1 MFKGRRAPSHARLP
15 QASGKVG
22 PEKRMFRVI
31 FAGRRRCTRCACA
44 VRALSRLAHA
54 SSLPVP
60 GLCRA
65 CAVAREA
72 GAAAAAAAGCG
83 GGEMAAAVLA
93 APEGG
98 SAVMPA
104 GNAAACPPPPGSSG
118 PGSWSRSLDRALEEA
133 AASGTLSLSGRKLRD
148 YPRASAANHDLSDT
162 TQADLSRNRLSELPA
177 EACHFVSLE
186 SLNLYQNCIRYIPE
200 AVLNLQSLTF
210 LNISRNQLS
219 TLPVHLCSLPLKVL
233 IASNNKLVSIP
244 EEIGHLRQLT
254 ELDVSCNEIQTIP
267 PQIGNLESLRDL
279 NVRRNNLVRLPEELA
294 ELPLIRLDFSCNKIT
309 TIPVCYRNL
318 RHLQTIMLENNPLQ
332 SPPAQICIKGKI
344 HIFKYL
350 NIEACKIA
358 PDLPDYDRRPMGFG
372 SCHEELYSSRPY
384 GALDS
389 GFNSVDSGDKRWSG
403 NEPTDEF
410 SDLPLR
416 VAEITKEQ
424 RLRRES
430 QYQENRGSTVVTN
443 GGVEHDLD
451 QIDYI
456 DSCATEEEEEEVRQ
470 PKCMD
475 SDSLS
480 SQFMAYIDQR
490 RISNEGSPVKPVSIR
505 EFQRT
510 EDTRRYLHQNRDT
523 DELRRP
529 ETLNLMQNREHHQVL
544 TSYVD
549 RTERSPAD
557 SPYFLSL
564 SSHHSQVPHTDP
576 ELHRRHM
583 ERTRREA
590 QLAALQYEEE
600 RMRTKQIQREAVLDF
615 VKQKASLSPQKQ
627 SPLDSESDDRSTI
640 SPGSPTTQT
649 VHLSPPY
656 PGHAAP
662 PSYRNPSQRPESFLF
677 RAAVRDEANKAVAS
691 SSTCAL
697 SPANDSSDPRVR
709 QNSKQREEELE
720 LIEQLR
726 KNIESRLKV
735 SLPSDLGAALTDGV
749 VLCHLANH
757 VRPRSVPSIHVPS
770 PAVPKLTMA
779 KCRRNVENFLEA
791 CRRIGVPQDNLCSP
805 SDILQLNL
813 SVKRTVETLLSLG
826 TDSEESSLVSLSIQ
840 LWGFVV
846 FYCTLMLTL
855 CMFYRWVFFL

>member
-1 MFKGRRAPSHARLP
+1 
-15 QASGKVG
+15 
-22 PEKRMFRVI
+22 
-31 FAGRRRCTRCACA
+31 
-44 VRALSRLAHA
+44 
-54 SSLPVP
+54 
-60 GLCRA
+60 
-65 CAVAREA
+65 
-72 GAAAAAAAGCG
+72 
-83 GGEMAAAVLA
+83 
-93 APEGG
+93 
-98 SAVMPA
+98 
-104 GNAAACPPPPGSSG
+104 
-118 PGSWSRSLDRALEEA
+118 
-133 AASGTLSLSGRKLRD
+133 
-148 YPRASAANHDLSDT
+148 
-162 TQADLSRNRLSELPA
+162 ADLSRNRLSELPA

-244 EEIGHLRQLT
+244 EEIGQLRQLT

-279 NVRRNNLVRLPEELA
+279 NVRRNHLVRLPEGLYNHFVKHTFEFYA
-294 ELPLIRLDFSCNKIT
+294 PCKLPLIRLDISCNKIT

-470 PKCMD
+470 SKCMD

-480 SQFMAYIDQR
+480 SQFMAYIEQR
-490 RISNEGSPVKPVSIR
+490 RISNESSPIKPVSIR

-510 EDTRRYLHQNRDT
+510 EDTRRYLHQNRP
-523 DELRRP
+523 L
-529 ETLNLMQNREHHQVL
+529 
-544 TSYVD
+544 
-549 RTERSPAD
+549 AD

-564 SSHHSQVPHTDP
+564 SSHHSQVPNADP
-576 ELHRRHM
+576 ELHRRHI

-627 SPLDSESDDRSTI
+627 SPLDSECPFPSRRSQHTDDSALLVSLSGLNQEGCATTLPSASTFRPVKSDDRSTI
-640 SPGSPTTQT
+640 SPSSPTTQT

-656 PGHAAP
+656 PGPAAP
-662 PSYRNPSQRPESFLF
+662 PSYRNPCQRPASFLF
-677 RAAVRDEANKAVAS
+677 QAAVRDEANKA
-691 SSTCAL
+691 CAL
-697 SPANDSSDPRVR
+697 PPANDSADPRAR
-709 QNSKQREEELE
+709 QYSKQREEELA

-791 CRRIGVPQDNLCSP
+791 CRRIGVPQEQLCLP
-805 SDILQLNL
+805 LHILEEKGLTQVAVTVQALLELAPPKQQQLHHL
-813 SVKRTVETLLSLG
+813 SAV
-826 TDSEESSLVSLSIQ
+826 
-840 LWGFVV
+840 
-846 FYCTLMLTL
+846 
-855 CMFYRWVFFL
+855 

>member
-1 MFKGRRAPSHARLP
+1 
-15 QASGKVG
+15 
-22 PEKRMFRVI
+22 
-31 FAGRRRCTRCACA
+31 
-44 VRALSRLAHA
+44 
-54 SSLPVP
+54 
-60 GLCRA
+60 
-65 CAVAREA
+65 
-72 GAAAAAAAGCG
+72 
-83 GGEMAAAVLA
+83 MAAAVLA

-98 SAVMPA
+98 SAVVPA
-104 GNAAACPPPPGSSG
+104 GSPATCSPAPGPSG

-244 EEIGHLRQLT
+244 EEIGQLRQLT

-279 NVRRNNLVRLPEELA
+279 NVRRNHLVRLPEELA
-294 ELPLIRLDFSCNKIT
+294 ELPLIRLDISCNKIT

-456 DSCATEEEEEEVRQ
+456 DSCATEEEEEE
-470 PKCMD
+470 
-475 SDSLS
+475 S
-480 SQFMAYIDQR
+480 SPI
-490 RISNEGSPVKPVSIR
+490 KPVSIR

-510 EDTRRYLHQNRDT
+510 EDTRRYLHQNRSDA

-529 ETLNLMQNREHHQVL
+529 ETLNLMQDREQHQVL
-544 TSYVD
+544 RNYVN
-549 RTERSPAD
+549 RTERPLAD

-564 SSHHSQVPHTDP
+564 SSHHSQVPNADP
-576 ELHRRHM
+576 ELHRRHI

-640 SPGSPTTQT
+640 SPSSPTTQT

-656 PGHAAP
+656 PGPAAP
-662 PSYRNPSQRPESFLF
+662 PSYRNPCQRPASFLF
-677 RAAVRDEANKAVAS
+677 QTAVRDEANKAVTS

-697 SPANDSSDPRVR
+697 PPANDSADPRAR
-709 QNSKQREEELE
+709 QYSKQREEELA

-791 CRRIGVPQDNLCSP
+791 CRRIGVPQEQLCLP
-805 SDILQLNL
+805 LHILEEKGLTQVAVTVQALLELAPPKQQQLHHL
-813 SVKRTVETLLSLG
+813 SAV
-826 TDSEESSLVSLSIQ
+826 
-840 LWGFVV
+840 
-846 FYCTLMLTL
+846 
-855 CMFYRWVFFL
+855 

>member
-1 MFKGRRAPSHARLP
+1 
-15 QASGKVG
+15 
-22 PEKRMFRVI
+22 
-31 FAGRRRCTRCACA
+31 
-44 VRALSRLAHA
+44 
-54 SSLPVP
+54 
-60 GLCRA
+60 
-65 CAVAREA
+65 
-72 GAAAAAAAGCG
+72 
-83 GGEMAAAVLA
+83 MAAAVLA

-104 GNAAACPPPPGSSG
+104 GNAAACAPPAGPSG

-133 AASGTLSLSGRKLRD
+133 ATSGTLSLSGRKLRD

-244 EEIGHLRQLT
+244 EEIGQLRQLT

-318 RHLQTIMLENNPLQ
+318 RHLQAIMLENNPLQ

-358 PDLPDYDRRPMGFG
+358 PDLPDYDRRPIGFG
-372 SCHEELYSSRPY
+372 SCHEELYSGRPY

-470 PKCMD
+470 PKGMD

-510 EDTRRYLHQNRDT
+510 EDTRRHLHQNRDA

-529 ETLNLMQNREHHQVL
+529 ETLNLMQDREHHQVL
-544 TSYVD
+544 RSYVD
-549 RTERSPAD
+549 RTERPPAD
-557 SPYFLSL
+557 SPYFLS
-564 SSHHSQVPHTDP
+564 SHHSQVPNTDP
-576 ELHRRHM
+576 ELHGRHI

-627 SPLDSESDDRSTI
+627 SPLDSESDDRSAI
-640 SPGSPTTQT
+640 SLGAPTTQT

-677 RAAVRDEANKAVAS
+677 RAAVRDEANKAVTS
-691 SSTCAL
+691 SSARAL
-697 SPANDSSDPRVR
+697 SPANDSADPRAR

>member
-1 MFKGRRAPSHARLP
+1 M
-15 QASGKVG
+15 
-22 PEKRMFRVI
+22 
-31 FAGRRRCTRCACA
+31 
-44 VRALSRLAHA
+44 
-54 SSLPVP
+54 
-60 GLCRA
+60 
-65 CAVAREA
+65 
-72 GAAAAAAAGCG
+72 
-83 GGEMAAAVLA
+83 A

-98 SAVMPA
+98 SAAMP
-104 GNAAACPPPPGSSG
+104 AACPAPPGPSA

-133 AASGTLSLSGRKLRD
+133 AISGTLSLSGRKLRD

-186 SLNLYQNCIRYIPE
+186 TLNLYQNCIRYIPE

-244 EEIGHLRQLT
+244 EEIGRLRQLT

-267 PQIGNLESLRDL
+267 PQIGSLESLRDL

-318 RHLQTIMLENNPLQ
+318 RHLQSIMLENNPLQ

-416 VAEITKEQ
+416 VAEFTKEQ

-430 QYQENRGSTVVTN
+430 QYQENRGSAVVIN

-470 PKCMD
+470 PRCQD
-475 SDSLS
+475 TDSLS

-490 RISNEGSPVKPVSIR
+490 RVSNESSPVKPGSIR
-505 EFQRT
+505 DFQRT
-510 EDTRRYLHQNRDT
+510 EDSRRHLHQNRP
-523 DELRRP
+523 LP
-529 ETLNLMQNREHHQVL
+529 
-544 TSYVD
+544 
-549 RTERSPAD
+549 D

-564 SSHHSQVPHTDP
+564 SSHHTQVPGADS
-576 ELHRRHM
+576 ELQRRHI

-615 VKQKASLSPQKQ
+615 VKHKASLSPQKQ
-627 SPLDSESDDRSTI
+627 SPMDSECPFPSRRSQHTDDSALLVSDDRSTI
-640 SPGSPTTQT
+640 SPGSPTAQT

-677 RAAVRDEANKAVAS
+677 RTAVRDGAKKAVAS

-697 SPANDSSDPRVR
+697 SPANDSADPRVR

-791 CRRIGVPQDNLCSP
+791 CRRIGVPQEQLCLP
-805 SDILQLNL
+805 LHILEEKGLTQVAVTVQALLELAPPKQQPLHHL
-813 SVKRTVETLLSLG
+813 SAV
-826 TDSEESSLVSLSIQ
+826 
-840 LWGFVV
+840 
-846 FYCTLMLTL
+846 
-855 CMFYRWVFFL
+855 

>member
-1 MFKGRRAPSHARLP
+1 M
-15 QASGKVG
+15 
-22 PEKRMFRVI
+22 
-31 FAGRRRCTRCACA
+31 
-44 VRALSRLAHA
+44 
-54 SSLPVP
+54 
-60 GLCRA
+60 
-65 CAVAREA
+65 
-72 GAAAAAAAGCG
+72 
-83 GGEMAAAVLA
+83 A

-98 SAVMPA
+98 CAGMP
-104 GNAAACPPPPGSSG
+104 AACPAPPGPSA

-133 AASGTLSLSGRKLRD
+133 AASGALSLSGRKLRD

-244 EEIGHLRQLT
+244 EEIGQLRQLT

-267 PQIGNLESLRDL
+267 PQIGHLESLRDL

-318 RHLQTIMLENNPLQ
+318 RHLQSIMLENNPLQ
-332 SPPAQICIKGKI
+332 SPPAQAPEYYRLYSELLLLSQEWPLAESCS
-344 HIFKYL
+344 FNM

-430 QYQENRGSTVVTN
+430 QYQENRGSAVVTN

-490 RISNEGSPVKPVSIR
+490 RISNESSPVKPTSIR

-510 EDTRRYLHQNRDT
+510 EDTRRHLHQNRDT

-529 ETLNLMQNREHHQVL
+529 ETLNLMQDKEHHQVL
-544 TSYVD
+544 RSYVD
-549 RTERSPAD
+549 RTERPLPD

-564 SSHHSQVPHTDP
+564 SSHHSQVPGTDS
-576 ELHRRHM
+576 ELHRRHI

-627 SPLDSESDDRSTI
+627 SPLDSECPFPSRRSQHTDDSALLVNGFEPLFVFEIDNNTNTIKRRPGTRKQSLSGLNQESCATTLPSASTFSPVKSDDRSTI
-640 SPGSPTTQT
+640 SSGSPTTQT

-677 RAAVRDEANKAVAS
+677 RTAVRDEAKKAVAS
-691 SSTCAL
+691 SSTRAL
-697 SPANDSSDPRVR
+697 SPANDSADPQVR

-791 CRRIGVPQDNLCSP
+791 CRRIGVPQEQLCLP
-805 SDILQLNL
+805 LHILEEKGLTQVAVTVQALLELAPPKQQPLHHL
-813 SVKRTVETLLSLG
+813 SAV
-826 TDSEESSLVSLSIQ
+826 
-840 LWGFVV
+840 
-846 FYCTLMLTL
+846 
-855 CMFYRWVFFL
+855 

>member
-1 MFKGRRAPSHARLP
+1 
-15 QASGKVG
+15 
-22 PEKRMFRVI
+22 
-31 FAGRRRCTRCACA
+31 
-44 VRALSRLAHA
+44 
-54 SSLPVP
+54 
-60 GLCRA
+60 
-65 CAVAREA
+65 
-72 GAAAAAAAGCG
+72 
-83 GGEMAAAVLA
+83 MAAAVLA

-104 GNAAACPPPPGSSG
+104 GNAAACSPPPGPSG

-244 EEIGHLRQLT
+244 EEIGQLRQLT

-372 SCHEELYSSRPY
+372 SCHEELYSGRPY

-430 QYQENRGSTVVTN
+430 QYQENRGNTVVTN

-480 SQFMAYIDQR
+480 LQFMAYIDQR
-490 RISNEGSPVKPVSIR
+490 RISNEGSQVKPASLR

-510 EDTRRYLHQNRDT
+510 EDTRRYLHQNR
-523 DELRRP
+523 P
-529 ETLNLMQNREHHQVL
+529 A
-544 TSYVD
+544 
-549 RTERSPAD
+549 AD

-564 SSHHSQVPHTDP
+564 SSHHSQVPNTDP
-576 ELHRRHM
+576 ELHRRHI

-615 VKQKASLSPQKQ
+615 VKQKASLSPQKH
-627 SPLDSESDDRSTI
+627 SPLDSECPFPSRRSQHTDDSALLVSDDRSTI

-677 RAAVRDEANKAVAS
+677 RAAVRDEANKVITS
-691 SSTCAL
+691 SSARAL
-697 SPANDSSDPRVR
+697 SPANDSADPRVR

-791 CRRIGVPQDNLCSP
+791 CRRIGVPQEQLCLP
-805 SDILQLNL
+805 LHILEEKGLTQVAVTVQALLELAPPKQQQLHHL
-813 SVKRTVETLLSLG
+813 SAV
-826 TDSEESSLVSLSIQ
+826 
-840 LWGFVV
+840 
-846 FYCTLMLTL
+846 
-855 CMFYRWVFFL
+855 

>member
-1 MFKGRRAPSHARLP
+1 
-15 QASGKVG
+15 
-22 PEKRMFRVI
+22 
-31 FAGRRRCTRCACA
+31 
-44 VRALSRLAHA
+44 
-54 SSLPVP
+54 
-60 GLCRA
+60 
-65 CAVAREA
+65 
-72 GAAAAAAAGCG
+72 
-83 GGEMAAAVLA
+83 MAAAVLA
-93 APEGG
+93 GPEGG
-98 SAVMPA
+98 SAVMPT
-104 GNAAACPPPPGSSG
+104 GNAAACPLPPGPSG

-133 AASGTLSLSGRKLRD
+133 ATSGTLSLSGRKLRD

-162 TQADLSRNRLSELPA
+162 TRADLSRNRLSELPA
-177 EACHFVSLE
+177 EACLFVSLE

-244 EEIGHLRQLT
+244 EEIGQLRQLM

-267 PQIGNLESLRDL
+267 PQIGSLESLRDL

-372 SCHEELYSSRPY
+372 SCHEELYSGRPY

-430 QYQENRGSTVVTN
+430 QYQENRGSTVITN

-470 PKCMD
+470 PKCKD

-510 EDTRRYLHQNRDT
+510 EETKRYLHQNRNT

-529 ETLNLMQNREHHQVL
+529 ETLNLMQDREHHQVL
-544 TSYVD
+544 RSNMD
-549 RTERSPAD
+549 RTERPLAD

-564 SSHHSQVPHTDP
+564 SSHHSQVTNTDP
-576 ELHRRHM
+576 ELHRRHI

-600 RMRTKQIQREAVLDF
+600 RIRTKQIQREAVLDF

-627 SPLDSESDDRSTI
+627 SPLDSECPFPSRRSQHTDDSALLVSDDRSAI
-640 SPGSPTTQT
+640 STGSPTTQT

-677 RAAVRDEANKAVAS
+677 RAAVRDEANKAVSAS
-691 SSTCAL
+691 SARAL
-697 SPANDSSDPRVR
+697 SPASDSADPRVR

>member
-1 MFKGRRAPSHARLP
+1 M
-15 QASGKVG
+15 
-22 PEKRMFRVI
+22 
-31 FAGRRRCTRCACA
+31 
-44 VRALSRLAHA
+44 
-54 SSLPVP
+54 
-60 GLCRA
+60 
-65 CAVAREA
+65 
-72 GAAAAAAAGCG
+72 
-83 GGEMAAAVLA
+83 A

-98 SAVMPA
+98 SAAMP
-104 GNAAACPPPPGSSG
+104 AACPAPPGPSA

-133 AASGTLSLSGRKLRD
+133 AVSGTLSLSGRKLRD

-186 SLNLYQNCIRYIPE
+186 TLNLYQNCIRYIPE

-244 EEIGHLRQLT
+244 EEIGQLRQLT

-416 VAEITKEQ
+416 VAEFTKEQ

-430 QYQENRGSTVVTN
+430 QYQENRGSAVVIN

-470 PKCMD
+470 PKCQD

-490 RISNEGSPVKPVSIR
+490 RISNESSPVKPVSIR

-510 EDTRRYLHQNRDT
+510 ENTRQHLHQNRP
-523 DELRRP
+523 LP
-529 ETLNLMQNREHHQVL
+529 
-544 TSYVD
+544 
-549 RTERSPAD
+549 D

-564 SSHHSQVPHTDP
+564 SSHHTQVPSTES
-576 ELHRRHM
+576 ELQRRHI

-627 SPLDSESDDRSTI
+627 SPMDSESDDRSTI
-640 SPGSPTTQT
+640 SPGSPTAQT

-677 RAAVRDEANKAVAS
+677 RTAVRDGAKKAVSS

-697 SPANDSSDPRVR
+697 SPANDSADPRVR

-826 TDSEESSLVSLSIQ
+826 TDSEESSLVSLSVQ

>member
-1 MFKGRRAPSHARLP
+1 
-15 QASGKVG
+15 
-22 PEKRMFRVI
+22 
-31 FAGRRRCTRCACA
+31 
-44 VRALSRLAHA
+44 
-54 SSLPVP
+54 
-60 GLCRA
+60 
-65 CAVAREA
+65 
-72 GAAAAAAAGCG
+72 
-83 GGEMAAAVLA
+83 MAAAVLA

-98 SAVMPA
+98 SAVMPM
-104 GNAAACPPPPGSSG
+104 GSAATCPPPAGPAG

-162 TQADLSRNRLSELPA
+162 TRADLSRNRLSELPA

-244 EEIGHLRQLT
+244 EEIGQLRQLT

-279 NVRRNNLVRLPEELA
+279 NVRRNHLVHLPEELA

-424 RLRRES
+424 RLRREN
-430 QYQENRGSTVVTN
+430 QYQENQGSTVVTN

-470 PKCMD
+470 PKCVD

-490 RISNEGSPVKPVSIR
+490 RISNESSPAKPASTR
-505 EFQRT
+505 ELQKA
-510 EDTRRYLHQNRDT
+510 EDTRRYLQQSRDT
-523 DELRRP
+523 ELRRP
-529 ETLNLMQNREHHQVL
+529 ETLNLMQDREHHQVL
-544 TSYVD
+544 RSYVD
-549 RTERSPAD
+549 RTERPPAD

-564 SSHHSQVPHTDP
+564 SSHQNQVPNTDP
-576 ELHRRHM
+576 DLHRRHI

-640 SPGSPTTQT
+640 SPGSSTTQT
-649 VHLSPPY
+649 V
-656 PGHAAP
+656 
-662 PSYRNPSQRPESFLF
+662 
-677 RAAVRDEANKAVAS
+677 VAS
-691 SSTCAL
+691 SSSRAL
-697 SPANDSSDPRVR
+697 SPANDSADTRVR
-709 QNSKQREEELE
+709 QSSKQREEELE

-826 TDSEESSLVSLSIQ
+826 TDSEESSLVSLSVQ

-855 CMFYRWVFFL
+855 CMVYRWVFFL

>member
-1 MFKGRRAPSHARLP
+1 APSHNTLP
-15 QASGKVG
+15 RIG
-22 PEKRMFRVI
+22 PKKRMFR
-31 FAGRRRCTRCACA
+31 
-44 VRALSRLAHA
+44 
-54 SSLPVP
+54 P
-60 GLCRA
+60 
-65 CAVAREA
+65 
-72 GAAAAAAAGCG
+72 
-83 GGEMAAAVLA
+83 
-93 APEGG
+93 
-98 SAVMPA
+98 
-104 GNAAACPPPPGSSG
+104 SG
-118 PGSWSRSLDRALEEA
+118 PGSWNRSLDRALEEA

-200 AVLNLQSLTF
+200 AILNLQSLTF

-244 EEIGHLRQLT
+244 EEIGQLRQLT

-279 NVRRNNLVRLPEELA
+279 NVRRNNLVLLPEELA

-372 SCHEELYSSRPY
+372 SCHEELYSGRPY

-475 SDSLS
+475 SESLS

-510 EDTRRYLHQNRDT
+510 EDTRRYLHQNR
-523 DELRRP
+523 
-529 ETLNLMQNREHHQVL
+529 
-544 TSYVD
+544 
-549 RTERSPAD
+549 RS
-557 SPYFLSL
+557 
-564 SSHHSQVPHTDP
+564 QHTDDS
-576 ELHRRHM
+576 
-583 ERTRREA
+583 
-590 QLAALQYEEE
+590 ALL
-600 RMRTKQIQREAVLDF
+600 V
-615 VKQKASLSPQKQ
+615 V
-627 SPLDSESDDRSTI
+627 RSC
-640 SPGSPTTQT
+640 TQT
-649 VHLSPPY
+649 MLSDF
-656 PGHAAP
+656 
-662 PSYRNPSQRPESFLF
+662 SFLY
-677 RAAVRDEANKAVAS
+677 AAFLAVAS

-697 SPANDSSDPRVR
+697 SPANDAADPRVR

-791 CRRIGVPQDNLCSP
+791 CRRIGVPQEQLCLP
-805 SDILQLNL
+805 LHILEEKGLTQVAVTVQALLELAPPKQQQLHHL
-813 SVKRTVETLLSLG
+813 SAV
-826 TDSEESSLVSLSIQ
+826 
-840 LWGFVV
+840 
-846 FYCTLMLTL
+846 
-855 CMFYRWVFFL
+855 

>member
-1 MFKGRRAPSHARLP
+1 M
-15 QASGKVG
+15 
-22 PEKRMFRVI
+22 
-31 FAGRRRCTRCACA
+31 
-44 VRALSRLAHA
+44 
-54 SSLPVP
+54 
-60 GLCRA
+60 
-65 CAVAREA
+65 
-72 GAAAAAAAGCG
+72 
-83 GGEMAAAVLA
+83 A

-98 SAVMPA
+98 SAAMP
-104 GNAAACPPPPGSSG
+104 AACPAPPGPSA

-133 AASGTLSLSGRKLRD
+133 AVSGTLSLSGRKLRD
-148 YPRASAANHDLSDT
+148 YPRASAADHDLSDT

-186 SLNLYQNCIRYIPE
+186 TLNLYQNCIRYIPE

-244 EEIGHLRQLT
+244 EEIGQLRQLT

-424 RLRRES
+424 RLRREN
-430 QYQENRGSTVVTN
+430 QYQENRGGAVVTN

-470 PKCMD
+470 PKCLD

-490 RISNEGSPVKPVSIR
+490 RISNESSPVKPVSVR
-505 EFQRT
+505 EFQRA
-510 EDTRRYLHQNRDT
+510 EDTRRHLHQNRDT

-529 ETLNLMQNREHHQVL
+529 ETLNLMQDREHHQVL
-544 TSYVD
+544 RNYVD
-549 RTERSPAD
+549 RTERPLPD

-564 SSHHSQVPHTDP
+564 SSHHTQVPNTDS
-576 ELHRRHM
+576 ELHRRHI

-627 SPLDSESDDRSTI
+627 SPMDSESDDRSTI
-640 SPGSPTTQT
+640 SPGSPTAQT

-677 RAAVRDEANKAVAS
+677 RTAVRDEAKKAVAS

-697 SPANDSSDPRVR
+697 SPANDSADPRVR

-826 TDSEESSLVSLSIQ
+826 TDSEESSLVSLSVQ

>member
-1 MFKGRRAPSHARLP
+1 
-15 QASGKVG
+15 
-22 PEKRMFRVI
+22 
-31 FAGRRRCTRCACA
+31 
-44 VRALSRLAHA
+44 
-54 SSLPVP
+54 
-60 GLCRA
+60 
-65 CAVAREA
+65 
-72 GAAAAAAAGCG
+72 
-83 GGEMAAAVLA
+83 GEMAAAVLS

-98 SAVMPA
+98 SAVMPS
-104 GNAAACPPPPGSSG
+104 GNASVCSPPAGPSG

-244 EEIGHLRQLT
+244 EEIGQLRQLT

-424 RLRRES
+424 RLRREN

-490 RISNEGSPVKPVSIR
+490 RISNEGSPVKPVSR

-510 EDTRRYLHQNRDT
+510 EDTRRYLHQNR
-523 DELRRP
+523 P
-529 ETLNLMQNREHHQVL
+529 
-544 TSYVD
+544 
-549 RTERSPAD
+549 PAD

-564 SSHHSQVPHTDP
+564 SSHHSQVTNTDP
-576 ELHRRHM
+576 ELHRRHI

-627 SPLDSESDDRSTI
+627 SPLDGECPFPSRRSQHTDDSALLVSLSGLSQESCATTLPNASTFSPVKSDDRSTI
-640 SPGSPTTQT
+640 SPGSPNTQT

-677 RAAVRDEANKAVAS
+677 RAAVRGEGNKAVTS
-691 SSTCAL
+691 SSTRAL
-697 SPANDSSDPRVR
+697 SPANDSADPRVR

-826 TDSEESSLVSLSIQ
+826 TDSEESSLVSLSVQ

>member
-1 MFKGRRAPSHARLP
+1 
-15 QASGKVG
+15 
-22 PEKRMFRVI
+22 
-31 FAGRRRCTRCACA
+31 
-44 VRALSRLAHA
+44 
-54 SSLPVP
+54 
-60 GLCRA
+60 
-65 CAVAREA
+65 
-72 GAAAAAAAGCG
+72 
-83 GGEMAAAVLA
+83 
-93 APEGG
+93 
-98 SAVMPA
+98 MP
-104 GNAAACPPPPGSSG
+104 AACPAPPGPSA

-133 AASGTLSLSGRKLRD
+133 AISGTLSLSGRKLRD

-186 SLNLYQNCIRYIPE
+186 TLNLYQNCIRYIPE

-244 EEIGHLRQLT
+244 EEIGRLRQLT

-267 PQIGNLESLRDL
+267 PQIGSLESLRDL

-416 VAEITKEQ
+416 VAEFTKEQ

-430 QYQENRGSTVVTN
+430 QYQENRGSAVVIN

-470 PKCMD
+470 PKCQD
-475 SDSLS
+475 TDSLS

-490 RISNEGSPVKPVSIR
+490 RISNESSPVKPVSIR
-505 EFQRT
+505 EFQKT
-510 EDTRRYLHQNRDT
+510 EDSRRHLHQNRDT

-529 ETLNLMQNREHHQVL
+529 ETLNLMQDREHQIL
-544 TSYVD
+544 RSYVD
-549 RTERSPAD
+549 RTERPLPD

-564 SSHHSQVPHTDP
+564 SSHHTQVPSADS
-576 ELHRRHM
+576 ELQRRHI

-600 RMRTKQIQREAVLDF
+600 RLRTKQIQREAVLDF

-627 SPLDSESDDRSTI
+627 SPMDSESDDRSTI
-640 SPGSPTTQT
+640 SPGSPTAQT
-649 VHLSPPY
+649 
-656 PGHAAP
+656 
-662 PSYRNPSQRPESFLF
+662 
-677 RAAVRDEANKAVAS
+677 AVAS

-697 SPANDSSDPRVR
+697 SPANDSADPRVR

-826 TDSEESSLVSLSIQ
+826 TDSEESSLVSLSVQ

>member
-1 MFKGRRAPSHARLP
+1 M
-15 QASGKVG
+15 
-22 PEKRMFRVI
+22 
-31 FAGRRRCTRCACA
+31 
-44 VRALSRLAHA
+44 
-54 SSLPVP
+54 
-60 GLCRA
+60 
-65 CAVAREA
+65 
-72 GAAAAAAAGCG
+72 
-83 GGEMAAAVLA
+83 A

-98 SAVMPA
+98 CAAMP
-104 GNAAACPPPPGSSG
+104 AACPAPPGPSA

-133 AASGTLSLSGRKLRD
+133 AASGALSLSGRKLRD

-244 EEIGHLRQLT
+244 EEIGQLRQLT

-267 PQIGNLESLRDL
+267 PQIGHLESLRDL

-372 SCHEELYSSRPY
+372 SCHEELYSGRPY

-430 QYQENRGSTVVTN
+430 QYQENRGSAVVTN

-490 RISNEGSPVKPVSIR
+490 RISNESSPVKPTSIR

-510 EDTRRYLHQNRDT
+510 EDTRRHLHQNRP
-523 DELRRP
+523 LP
-529 ETLNLMQNREHHQVL
+529 
-544 TSYVD
+544 
-549 RTERSPAD
+549 D

-564 SSHHSQVPHTDP
+564 SSHHSQVPNTDS
-576 ELHRRHM
+576 ELHRRHI

-627 SPLDSESDDRSTI
+627 SPLDSECPFPSRRSQHTDDSALLVNGFEPLFVFEIDNNTNTIKRRPGTRKQSLSGLNQESCATTLPSASTFSPVKSDDRSTI
-640 SPGSPTTQT
+640 SPGSPTAQT

-677 RAAVRDEANKAVAS
+677 RTAVRDEAKKAVAS
-691 SSTCAL
+691 SSTRAL
-697 SPANDSSDPRVR
+697 SPANDSADPQVR

-826 TDSEESSLVSLSIQ
+826 TDSEESSLVSLSVQ

-855 CMFYRWVFFL
+855 CMFYRWVCFL

>member
-1 MFKGRRAPSHARLP
+1 
-15 QASGKVG
+15 
-22 PEKRMFRVI
+22 
-31 FAGRRRCTRCACA
+31 
-44 VRALSRLAHA
+44 
-54 SSLPVP
+54 
-60 GLCRA
+60 
-65 CAVAREA
+65 
-72 GAAAAAAAGCG
+72 
-83 GGEMAAAVLA
+83 MAAAVLA
-93 APEGG
+93 GPEGG
-98 SAVMPA
+98 SAVMPT
-104 GNAAACPPPPGSSG
+104 GNAAACPLPPGPSG

-133 AASGTLSLSGRKLRD
+133 ATSGTLSLSGRKLRD

-162 TQADLSRNRLSELPA
+162 TRADLSRNRLSELPA
-177 EACHFVSLE
+177 EACLFVSLE

-244 EEIGHLRQLT
+244 EEIGQLRQLM

-267 PQIGNLESLRDL
+267 PQIGSLESLRDL

-372 SCHEELYSSRPY
+372 SCHEELYSGRPY

-430 QYQENRGSTVVTN
+430 QYQENRGSTVITN

-470 PKCMD
+470 PKCKD

-510 EDTRRYLHQNRDT
+510 EETKRYLHQNSGQASFHLVFTHRNT

-529 ETLNLMQNREHHQVL
+529 ETLNLMQDREHHQVL
-544 TSYVD
+544 RSNMD
-549 RTERSPAD
+549 RTERPLAD

-564 SSHHSQVPHTDP
+564 SSHHSQVTNTDP
-576 ELHRRHM
+576 ELHRRHI

-600 RMRTKQIQREAVLDF
+600 RIRTKQIQREAVLDF

-627 SPLDSESDDRSTI
+627 SPLDSECPFPSRRSQHTDDSALLVNGFEPLFVFEIDNNTNTIKRRPGTHKQSDDRSAI
-640 SPGSPTTQT
+640 STGSPTTQT

-677 RAAVRDEANKAVAS
+677 RAAVRDEANKAVSAS
-691 SSTCAL
+691 SARAL
-697 SPANDSSDPRVR
+697 SPASDSADPRVR

>member
-1 MFKGRRAPSHARLP
+1 M
-15 QASGKVG
+15 
-22 PEKRMFRVI
+22 
-31 FAGRRRCTRCACA
+31 
-44 VRALSRLAHA
+44 
-54 SSLPVP
+54 
-60 GLCRA
+60 
-65 CAVAREA
+65 
-72 GAAAAAAAGCG
+72 
-83 GGEMAAAVLA
+83 A

-98 SAVMPA
+98 SAAMP
-104 GNAAACPPPPGSSG
+104 AACPAPPGPSA

-133 AASGTLSLSGRKLRD
+133 AISGTLSLSGRKLRD

-186 SLNLYQNCIRYIPE
+186 TLNLYQNCIRYIPE

-244 EEIGHLRQLT
+244 EEIGRLRQLT

-267 PQIGNLESLRDL
+267 PQIGSLESLRDL

-416 VAEITKEQ
+416 VAEFTKEQ

-430 QYQENRGSTVVTN
+430 QYQENRGSAVVIN

-470 PKCMD
+470 PKCQD

-490 RISNEGSPVKPVSIR
+490 RISNESSPVKPVSIR

-510 EDTRRYLHQNRDT
+510 EDSRRHLHQNRDT

-529 ETLNLMQNREHHQVL
+529 ETLNLMQDREHQVL
-544 TSYVD
+544 RSYVD
-549 RTERSPAD
+549 RTERPLPD

-564 SSHHSQVPHTDP
+564 SSHHIQVPNADS
-576 ELHRRHM
+576 ELHRRHI

-627 SPLDSESDDRSTI
+627 SPMDSECPFPSRRSQHTDDSALLVSDDRSTI
-640 SPGSPTTQT
+640 SPGSPTAQT

-677 RAAVRDEANKAVAS
+677 RTAVRDGAKK
-691 SSTCAL
+691 
-697 SPANDSSDPRVR
+697 DPRVR

-826 TDSEESSLVSLSIQ
+826 TDSEESSLVSLSVQ

>member
-1 MFKGRRAPSHARLP
+1 
-15 QASGKVG
+15 
-22 PEKRMFRVI
+22 
-31 FAGRRRCTRCACA
+31 
-44 VRALSRLAHA
+44 
-54 SSLPVP
+54 
-60 GLCRA
+60 
-65 CAVAREA
+65 
-72 GAAAAAAAGCG
+72 
-83 GGEMAAAVLA
+83 MAAAVLS

-98 SAVMPA
+98 SAVMPSGSASVCSPPA
-104 GNAAACPPPPGSSG
+104 GPSG

-244 EEIGHLRQLT
+244 EEIGQLRQLT

-424 RLRRES
+424 RLRREN

-490 RISNEGSPVKPVSIR
+490 RISNEGSPVKPVSR

-510 EDTRRYLHQNRDT
+510 EDARRYLHQNRDT

-529 ETLNLMQNREHHQVL
+529 ETLNLMQDREHHQVL
-544 TSYVD
+544 RSYVD
-549 RTERSPAD
+549 RTERPPAD

-564 SSHHSQVPHTDP
+564 SSHHSQVTNTDA
-576 ELHRRHM
+576 ELHRRHI

-640 SPGSPTTQT
+640 SPGSPNTQT
-649 VHLSPPY
+649 
-656 PGHAAP
+656 AAT
-662 PSYRNPSQRPESFLF
+662 
-677 RAAVRDEANKAVAS
+677 S
-691 SSTCAL
+691 SSTRAL
-697 SPANDSSDPRVR
+697 SPANDSADPRIR

-826 TDSEESSLVSLSIQ
+826 TDSEESSLVSLSVQ

>member
-1 MFKGRRAPSHARLP
+1 
-15 QASGKVG
+15 
-22 PEKRMFRVI
+22 
-31 FAGRRRCTRCACA
+31 
-44 VRALSRLAHA
+44 
-54 SSLPVP
+54 
-60 GLCRA
+60 
-65 CAVAREA
+65 
-72 GAAAAAAAGCG
+72 
-83 GGEMAAAVLA
+83 MAAAVLA

-98 SAVMPA
+98 SAVMPM
-104 GNAAACPPPPGSSG
+104 GSAATCPPPAGPAG

-162 TQADLSRNRLSELPA
+162 TRADLSRNRLSELPA

-244 EEIGHLRQLT
+244 EEIGQLRQLT

-279 NVRRNNLVRLPEELA
+279 NVRRNHLVHLPEELA

-424 RLRRES
+424 RLRREN
-430 QYQENRGSTVVTN
+430 QYQENQGSTVVTN

-470 PKCMD
+470 PKCVD

-490 RISNEGSPVKPVSIR
+490 RISNESSPAKPASTR
-505 EFQRT
+505 ELQKA
-510 EDTRRYLHQNRDT
+510 EDTRRYLQQSRDT
-523 DELRRP
+523 ELRRP
-529 ETLNLMQNREHHQVL
+529 ETLNLMQDREHHQVL
-544 TSYVD
+544 RSYVD
-549 RTERSPAD
+549 RTERPPAD

-564 SSHHSQVPHTDP
+564 SSHQNQVPNTDP
-576 ELHRRHM
+576 DLHRRHI

-627 SPLDSESDDRSTI
+627 SPLDSECPFPSRRSQHTDDSALLVNGFEPLFVFEIDNNTNTIKRRPGTRKQSLSGLNQDSCATALPNTSALSPAKSDDRSTI
-640 SPGSPTTQT
+640 SPGSSTTQT
-649 VHLSPPY
+649 V
-656 PGHAAP
+656 
-662 PSYRNPSQRPESFLF
+662 
-677 RAAVRDEANKAVAS
+677 VAS
-691 SSTCAL
+691 SSSRAL
-697 SPANDSSDPRVR
+697 SPANDSADTRVR
-709 QNSKQREEELE
+709 QSSKQREEELE

-826 TDSEESSLVSLSIQ
+826 TDSEESSLVSLSVQ

-855 CMFYRWVFFL
+855 CMVYRWVFFL

>member
-1 MFKGRRAPSHARLP
+1 
-15 QASGKVG
+15 
-22 PEKRMFRVI
+22 
-31 FAGRRRCTRCACA
+31 
-44 VRALSRLAHA
+44 
-54 SSLPVP
+54 
-60 GLCRA
+60 
-65 CAVAREA
+65 
-72 GAAAAAAAGCG
+72 
-83 GGEMAAAVLA
+83 MAAAVLA

-98 SAVMPA
+98 SAVVPA
-104 GNAAACPPPPGSSG
+104 GSPATCSPAPGPSG

-244 EEIGHLRQLT
+244 EEIGQLRQLT

-279 NVRRNNLVRLPEELA
+279 NVRRNHLVRLPEELA
-294 ELPLIRLDFSCNKIT
+294 ELPLIRLDISCNKIT

-456 DSCATEEEEEEVRQ
+456 DSCATEEEEEE
-470 PKCMD
+470 
-475 SDSLS
+475 S
-480 SQFMAYIDQR
+480 SPI
-490 RISNEGSPVKPVSIR
+490 KPVSIR

-510 EDTRRYLHQNRDT
+510 EDTRRYLHQNRSDA

-529 ETLNLMQNREHHQVL
+529 ETLNLMQDREQHQVL
-544 TSYVD
+544 RNYVN
-549 RTERSPAD
+549 RTERPLAD

-564 SSHHSQVPHTDP
+564 SSHHSQVPNADP
-576 ELHRRHM
+576 ELHRRHI

-627 SPLDSESDDRSTI
+627 SPLDSECPFPSRRSQHTDDSALLVSDDRSTI
-640 SPGSPTTQT
+640 SPSSPTTQT

-656 PGHAAP
+656 PGPAAP
-662 PSYRNPSQRPESFLF
+662 PSYRNPCQRPASFLF
-677 RAAVRDEANKAVAS
+677 QTAVRDEANKAVTS

-697 SPANDSSDPRVR
+697 PPANDSADPRAR
-709 QNSKQREEELE
+709 QYSKQREEELA

-826 TDSEESSLVSLSIQ
+826 TDSEESTLVSLSVQ

>member
-1 MFKGRRAPSHARLP
+1 MRSAARSR
-15 QASGKVG
+15 SG
-22 PEKRMFRVI
+22 
-31 FAGRRRCTRCACA
+31 
-44 VRALSRLAHA
+44 
-54 SSLPVP
+54 
-60 GLCRA
+60 
-65 CAVAREA
+65 
-72 GAAAAAAAGCG
+72 G
-83 GGEMAAAVLA
+83 GSGEMAAAGLA

-98 SAVMPA
+98 SAGMPLGTA
-104 GNAAACPPPPGSSG
+104 VATAAAAAAMCPPPPAG

-162 TQADLSRNRLSELPA
+162 TRADLSRNRLSELPA

-186 SLNLYQNCIRYIPE
+186 SLNVYQNCIRYIPE

-244 EEIGHLRQLT
+244 EEIGQLRQLT

-279 NVRRNNLVRLPEELA
+279 NVRRNHLVRLPEELA

-490 RISNEGSPVKPVSIR
+490 RISNEGSPLKPVSIR
-505 EFQRT
+505 EFQKT
-510 EDTRRYLHQNRDT
+510 ENRYLHQNRDT

-529 ETLNLMQNREHHQVL
+529 ETLNLVQDREHHQVL
-544 TSYVD
+544 RSYVD
-549 RTERSPAD
+549 RTERPPAD
-557 SPYFLSL
+557 SPYLLSL
-564 SSHHSQVPHTDP
+564 PSHHSQVPSTDP
-576 ELHRRHM
+576 ELHRRHI

-615 VKQKASLSPQKQ
+615 VKQKASLSTQKQ
-627 SPLDSESDDRSTI
+627 SPLDSECPFPSRRSQHTDDSALLVSDDRSTI

-649 VHLSPPY
+649 V
-656 PGHAAP
+656 
-662 PSYRNPSQRPESFLF
+662 
-677 RAAVRDEANKAVAS
+677 VTS
-691 SSTCAL
+691 SSTHAL
-697 SPANDSSDPRVR
+697 SPANDCADPRVR

-855 CMFYRWVFFL
+855 CMVYRWVFFL

>member
-1 MFKGRRAPSHARLP
+1 M
-15 QASGKVG
+15 
-22 PEKRMFRVI
+22 
-31 FAGRRRCTRCACA
+31 
-44 VRALSRLAHA
+44 
-54 SSLPVP
+54 
-60 GLCRA
+60 
-65 CAVAREA
+65 
-72 GAAAAAAAGCG
+72 
-83 GGEMAAAVLA
+83 A

-98 SAVMPA
+98 SAAMP
-104 GNAAACPPPPGSSG
+104 AACPAPPGPSA

-133 AASGTLSLSGRKLRD
+133 AVSGTLSLSGRKLRD

-186 SLNLYQNCIRYIPE
+186 TLNLYQNCIRYIPE
-200 AVLNLQSLTF
+200 AVSNLQSLTF

-219 TLPVHLCSLPLKVL
+219 TLPVHLCRLPLKVL

-244 EEIGHLRQLT
+244 EEIGQLRQLT

-416 VAEITKEQ
+416 VAEFTKEQ

-430 QYQENRGSTVVTN
+430 QYQENRGSAVVIN

-470 PKCMD
+470 PKCQD

-490 RISNEGSPVKPVSIR
+490 RISNESSPVKPVSVR

-510 EDTRRYLHQNRDT
+510 EDTRRHVHQNRDT

-529 ETLNLMQNREHHQVL
+529 ETLNLMQDREHQVL
-544 TSYVD
+544 RSYVD
-549 RTERSPAD
+549 RTERPLPD

-564 SSHHSQVPHTDP
+564 SSHHTQVPGADA
-576 ELHRRHM
+576 ELQRRHI

-627 SPLDSESDDRSTI
+627 SPMDSESDDRSTI
-640 SPGSPTTQT
+640 SPGSPTAQT

-677 RAAVRDEANKAVAS
+677 RTAVRDGAKKAVAS

-697 SPANDSSDPRVR
+697 SPANDSADPRVR

-826 TDSEESSLVSLSIQ
+826 RGSEESSLVSLSVQ